1 MNNTKSLQELFSD
14 RIFRV
19 PDYQR
24 GYAWGEQQV
33 REFLDDLELL
43 SPNSERRHYT
53 GTIVLHQPKAVI
65 KKFDKEG
72 TSYAEW
78 HIVDGQQRLT
88 TIVLLLNEISR
99 ALSEYESPLA
109 QGIRKNYVETTDR
122 DGSPLRKLS
131 LNEDTDDF
139 FKQSILPE
147 SLGIAGPLVES
158 AKRLLNAKEQIA
170 KYLRV
175 GESRAKHEQLLQA
188 LYDKATTQLHFNLYE
203 VEKEAEVGV
212 IFEVMNSRGKPLTE
226 LEKVKNYLLYAASSF
241 HDVEEDN
248 RDEFTKIVNK
258 TWADILKD
266 LMAAGLGSPEEE
278 NRLLRTHWLMQY
290 DPEPK
295 YWDGHGSI
303 RNSFD
308 LREYQG
314 RHAELLKELREYV
327 NGLRDACICFCD
339 ALNPG
344 RSNAFNNF
352 NGDIRSDIIR
362 WNEKL
367 VRIGVT
373 ATFLPLLMAA
383 RKQWSSEP
391 KKYLKIV
398 KLCELFAF
406 RVYRAAEYR
415 SNYRQAAL
423 FKIAYAVTHRMEFD
437 FDMEF
442 DNVVWRV
449 KQEMNRGNTKSR
461 FDEFTNI
468 EKPMDWYGWT
478 GLRYFLYEYEQHLA
492 LARDVSPK
500 VSWEEI
506 ESGESI
512 EHVLPRT
519 ITNQPYWQQY
529 FNADTHKEYVHD
541 IGNLVLTKDNSS
553 LSNKPF
559 RDKKGAPDAEWP
571 CYATS
576 SLRQER
582 ELALLD
588 DWTREAIDKRR
599 TRLLDWAKE
608 RWHVDFNDIYPAG
621 QSEYI
626 EDEPDESDYYLR

>member
-99 ALSEYESPLA
+99 ALSEYESRRDFA

-131 LNEDTDDF
+131 LNEETDDF

-147 SLGIAGPLVES
+147 SLGVAGPPVEA
-158 AKRLLNAKEQIA
+158 AKRLFNAKEQVA

-175 GESRAKHEQLLQA
+175 GESRAEHEQLLQA
-188 LYDKATTQLHFNLYE
+188 LCDKATTQLHFNLYE

-241 HDVEEDN
+241 HDVEEDS
-248 RDEFTKIVNK
+248 RDEFTKLVNK

-266 LMAAGLGSPEEE
+266 LMAAKLGSPEEE
-278 NRLLRTHWLMQY
+278 NRMIRTHWLMQY
-290 DPEPK
+290 DPQPK

-303 RNSFD
+303 RDKFD

-314 RHAELLKELREYV
+314 NHAELLRELHEYV
-327 NGLRDACICFCD
+327 TGLRDACICFCD
-339 ALNPG
+339 ALNPDK
-344 RSNAFNNF
+344 RNAFNNF
-352 NGDIRSDIIR
+352 NGDIHSDIIR
-362 WNEKL
+362 WSEKL
-367 VRIGVT
+367 VRIRVT
-373 ATFLPLLMAA
+373 TTFLPLLMAA
-383 RKQWSSEP
+383 RKQWPSEP
-391 KKYLKIV
+391 KKYLEIV

-406 RVYRAAEYR
+406 RVYRAADKN

-423 FKIAYAVTHRMEFD
+423 FKIAHEVAHGMEFD
-437 FDMEF
+437 D
-442 DNVVWRV
+442 VVRRV
-449 KQEMNRGNTKSR
+449 KQEMNGGNTKSR
-461 FDEFTNI
+461 FDDFTNI
-468 EKPMDWYGWT
+468 EKPTYWYEWA

-492 LARDVSPK
+492 LARGASPK

-506 ESGESI
+506 ESRESI
-512 EHVLPRT
+512 EHVLPQT
-519 ITNQPYWQQY
+519 ITNQPYWQQS
-529 FNADTHKEYVHD
+529 FGTDTHAEYVHD

-559 RDKKGAPDAEWP
+559 PDKKGTIDAEGP

-576 SLRQER
+576 SLFQER

-588 DWTREAIDKRR
+588 DWTPEAIDERR
-599 TRLLDWAKE
+599 ARLLDWAKR
-608 RWHVDFNDIYPAG
+608 RWHVDFSDIHPA
-621 QSEYI
+621 
-626 EDEPDESDYYLR
+626 EPGDISDYDDEEEEE